1 LLTTESYSFH
11 LVHLAIS
18 LPPAQAVTT
27 WKDLGSKRAAE
38 EYVAHLPVGL
48 INISF
53 STAGLTSLPNLKR
66 WVGGMGMWCILPDGT
81 HAAQIA

>member
-1 LLTTESYSFH
+1 LGT
-11 LVHLAIS
+11 
-18 LPPAQAVTT
+18 QAVTT

-66 WVGGMGMWCILPDGT
+66 WVL
-81 HAAQIA
+81 